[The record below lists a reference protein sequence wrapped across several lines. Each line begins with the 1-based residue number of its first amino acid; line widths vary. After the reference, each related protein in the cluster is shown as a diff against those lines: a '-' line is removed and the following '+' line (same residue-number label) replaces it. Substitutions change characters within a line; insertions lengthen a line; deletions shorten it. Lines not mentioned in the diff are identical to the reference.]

1 MGLSRGILWP
11 FYSCLFRSD
20 FGWVFFLGMIVAC
33 CTYLVASLAISL
45 QGNLTNPKISVTIGN
60 MIPRLLE
67 DLVLSSLRSSGK
79 IVLVLGARQ
88 VGKTTLAK
96 DVGKKLERKGKDVL
110 YLNCDLAEDN
120 VAVNTNS
127 KAVLERLLSKVDV
140 LLIDEAQRLDNPGL
154 TLKIIYDNFPKVR
167 VLATGSSSF
176 DLKNKLSDPLT
187 GRYLDFTLY
196 PFSFTEVLQT
206 GSDNEVLLKNQA
218 DALLPQ
224 VMLYGLYPEVYL
236 ESTPEKKEALLE
248 RIVESYL
255 FKDILSF
262 QRVRNHQAIRDL
274 TRALA
279 YQIGSEVNENELSNR
294 LKMDRKTVVSYL
306 DILEKAFVIVSAYP
320 YSKNP
325 RREIGSHCKIYFV
338 DLGIRNALVGD
349 FNPVDLR
356 ADVGSLWENFLFI
369 ERRKLFANLGKSVL
383 SNFWRSY
390 SGAEVDYIE
399 KAASE
404 EIRAFEFK
412 YGSGFLSK
420 GAKSFVS
427 RYEMSVQLVNMSNY
441 LDFIR

>member
-1 MGLSRGILWP
+1 MVLRLS
-11 FYSCLFRSD
+11 
-20 FGWVFFLGMIVAC
+20 
-33 CTYLVASLAISL
+33 
-45 QGNLTNPKISVTIGN
+45 
-60 MIPRLLE
+60 E
-67 DLVLSSLRSSGK
+67 DLILSSLKSSGK
-79 IVLVLGARQ
+79 IILVLGARQ

-96 DVGKKLERKGKDVL
+96 DIGKKLEAEGKKVL

-120 VAVNTNS
+120 KAVNTNS
-127 KAVLERLLSKVDV
+127 KAVLEGLLSEVNV

-154 TLKIIYDNFPKVR
+154 TLKIIYDNFPDVR

-196 PFSFTEVLQT
+196 PFSFTEVLQA

-236 ESTPEKKEALLE
+236 SNTLEQKQALLE
-248 RIVESYL
+248 RIVDSYL
-255 FKDILSF
+255 FKDILTF
-262 QRVRNHQAIRDL
+262 QRVKNSQAIKDL
-274 TRALA
+274 TKPLA

-294 LKMDRKTVVSYL
+294 LKIDRKTVVSYL
-306 DILEKAFVIVSAYP
+306 DILEKSYVIVSAHP

-325 RREIGSHCKIYFV
+325 RREIGSHYKVYFV
-338 DLGIRNALVGD
+338 DLGIRNALIGD
-349 FNPVDLR
+349 FNSLDLR
-356 ADVGSLWENFLFI
+356 ADAGFLWENFLFV
-369 ERRKLFANLGKSVL
+369 ERKKLFANKAMVVT

-399 KAASE
+399 KTTNE
-404 EIRAFEFK
+404 ELKGFEFK
-412 YGSGFLSK
+412 YGSGSLSR
-420 GAKSFVS
+420 GASSFTS
-427 RYEMSVQLVNMSNY
+427 EYGTKVQLVNQENY

>member
-1 MGLSRGILWP
+1 
-11 FYSCLFRSD
+11 
-20 FGWVFFLGMIVAC
+20 
-33 CTYLVASLAISL
+33 
-45 QGNLTNPKISVTIGN
+45 
-60 MIPRLLE
+60 MIPRLIENLIF
-67 DLVLSSLRSSGK
+67 SSLKSSGK
-79 IVLVLGARQ
+79 IILVLGARQ

-96 DVGKKLERKGKDVL
+96 DISKRLEGEGKRVL

-120 VAVNTNS
+120 AAVNTNS
-127 KAVLERLLSKVDV
+127 KAILERLLSEVDV
-140 LLIDEAQRLDNPGL
+140 LLIDEAQWLDNPGL

-196 PFSFTEVLQT
+196 PFSFTEALQAGDT
-206 GSDNEVLLKNQA
+206 HEVILKNEA

-236 ESTPEKKEALLE
+236 SNTPEQKQSLLE

-255 FKDILSF
+255 FKDILAF
-262 QRVRNHQAIRDL
+262 ARVKNSQAIKDL
-274 TRALA
+274 TKALA

-294 LKMDRKTVVSYL
+294 LKIDRKTVVSYL
-306 DILEKAFVIVSAYP
+306 DILEKSYVVVSAHP

-325 RREIGSHCKIYFV
+325 RREIGSRYKIYFV
-338 DLGIRNALVGD
+338 DLGIRNSLIGD
-349 FNPVDLR
+349 FNSIDLR
-356 ADVGSLWENFLFI
+356 ADAGFLWENFLFV
-369 ERRKLFANLGKSVL
+369 ERKKRFANQGKSIE

-399 KAASE
+399 KPINE
-404 EIRAFEFK
+404 ELKAFEFK
-412 YGSGFLSK
+412 YGTGLLSK
-420 GAKSFVS
+420 GSKSFTS
-427 RYEMSVQLVNMSNY
+427 EYGTTVQLINQENY